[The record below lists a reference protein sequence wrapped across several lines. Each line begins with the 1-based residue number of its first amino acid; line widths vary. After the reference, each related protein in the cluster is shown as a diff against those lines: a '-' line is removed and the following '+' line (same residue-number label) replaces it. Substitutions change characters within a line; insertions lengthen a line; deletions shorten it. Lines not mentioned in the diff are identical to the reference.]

1 MPVDHPQTHDEL
13 IAGEPIS
20 ISRLVRTFKRYAAVI
35 LLALAAV
42 MIAYTIVAA
51 AALLTSVRQR
61 TTSLSFRLEFKGA
74 ESGLYP
80 NGLRFAVT
88 DITAIPVLLEVYNSN
103 ELSRFV
109 PFDNFSRSMYV
120 LESNAELESLAIEY
134 QNKLADRQLD
144 SIERERIER
153 EYEAKRASISK
164 SNYALQ
170 FSGSDKIPTGLIPK
184 ILQDTLTA
192 WARRAA
198 IEKRVLDYHTAVLTP
213 AVLNDI
219 RVQNEEYLV
228 PLLLLRRRVDDI
240 IQNAT
245 AIAQIPGAQLIR
257 TRAERTSLAEIRLSL
272 DELIRF
278 RLEPLIADARAGGL
292 LGSRGDALRILR
304 AQHSYDE
311 RALAAARARE
321 TALRNTLSTYESTRQ
336 AGAALPAPSPSA
348 TPGTSPA
355 RETVMPQISDTFLD
369 RVVDLASTS
378 ADREYRQQLTDE
390 IKNAS
395 LAIVPLEAAVRYD
408 QELIDSFENPAGGS
422 GQAAAVP
429 TRFKE
434 LIEAVRASIVQLNE
448 IYQMASRQLYPEAEI
463 YRVMGPPF
471 TQTQRTLS
479 PMKLA
484 LGGVLTFL
492 IAIPIVLALVLI
504 HNRMREEELAER
516 AADRV

>member
-1 MPVDHPQTHDEL
+1 MPLDHPHTQDEL
-13 IAGEPIS
+13 VAGEPIS

-35 LLALAAV
+35 ILSLAAV
-42 MIAYTIVAA
+42 MVAYAIVGV
-51 AALLTSVRQR
+51 AALLSSVRQR

-74 ESGLYP
+74 ESGVYP

-88 DITAIPVLLEVYNSN
+88 DITAIPVLLDVYNSN
-103 ELSRFV
+103 QLSRFV
-109 PFDNFSRSMYV
+109 PFDQFSRSMYV
-120 LESNAELESLAIEY
+120 LESNAELESLSIEY

-153 EYEAKRASISK
+153 EYEAKRAAISK
-164 SNYALQ
+164 SDYALQ
-170 FSGSDKIPTGLIPK
+170 FSGSDEIPAGLVPK
-184 ILQDTLTA
+184 ILQDTLTT

-198 IEKRVLDYHTAVLTP
+198 IEKRVLDYHTSVLTP
-213 AVLNDI
+213 NVLEDI
-219 RVQNEEYLV
+219 RVQNNEYLV

-240 IQNAT
+240 IQNAAT
-245 AIAQIPGAQLIR
+245 IAQIPGAQLIR
-257 TRAERTSLAEIRLSL
+257 TRAERMSLMEIRLSL

-278 RLEPLIADARAGGL
+278 RLEPLIGDARAGGL
-292 LGSRGDALRILR
+292 LGSTGDALRVLR
-304 AQHSYDE
+304 AQLSYDE

-336 AGAALPAPSPSA
+336 VRAPVPPAGVSTPPSA
-348 TPGTSPA
+348 QA

-390 IKNAS
+390 IKSAS
-395 LAIVPLEAAVRYD
+395 LAIVPLEMAVRYD
-408 QELIDSFENPAGGS
+408 QELIDSFQNATVGAS
-422 GQAAAVP
+422 QAAAVP
-429 TRFKE
+429 SRFTA
-434 LIEAVRASIVQLNE
+434 LIDAVRGSITRLNE
-448 IYQMASRQLYPEAEI
+448 IYLMASRQLYPEAEI
-463 YRVMGPPF
+463 YRVLGPPM
-471 TQTQRTLS
+471 TRTMRVLS

-492 IAIPIVLALVLI
+492 IALPIVLILVLI

-516 AADRV
+516 AGPRT